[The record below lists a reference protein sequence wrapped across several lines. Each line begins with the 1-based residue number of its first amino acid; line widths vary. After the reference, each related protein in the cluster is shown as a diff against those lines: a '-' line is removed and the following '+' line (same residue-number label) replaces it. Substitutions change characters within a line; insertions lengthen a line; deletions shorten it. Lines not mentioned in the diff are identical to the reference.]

1 MIYPKIQIYNNRYRG
16 PLESLKDIN
25 LDIQIEKALEEI
37 SLSLNKTE
45 SKINNFE
52 NTYFGNDY
60 ISYINEVNEN
70 ADIIKKME
78 SEQYAR

>member
-1 MIYPKIQIYNNRYRG
+1 MLYPKIQIYNNRYRC